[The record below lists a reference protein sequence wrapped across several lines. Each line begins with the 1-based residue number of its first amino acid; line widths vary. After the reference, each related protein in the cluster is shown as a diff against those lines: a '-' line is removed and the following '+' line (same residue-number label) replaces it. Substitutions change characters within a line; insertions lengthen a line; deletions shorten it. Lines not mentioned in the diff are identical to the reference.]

1 MVTPN
6 VNTARA
12 MEGSGDSDTLMV
24 NITVA
29 LPTYNPDVHSWFQ
42 QVETIF
48 LMLRI
53 KSQRIKV
60 ANLMQKLP
68 PDVISRITDALAELP
83 EKTPYDYL
91 KDIILKRT
99 GRSEEERIRDVL
111 QNITI
116 GDRTPAQLLRFMKSQ
131 LGSKHVSETVLRTL
145 WMERLP
151 SWVSQIIA
159 PMSRSTA
166 LDDLA
171 DSADLVFER
180 SNNITSVQAPTSE
193 SQTTKELRAMKK
205 MMADLQKQLRE
216 MKVTRRQRPR
226 DRTHSRHRRPRT
238 PSYQRRRHLLV
249 SSDIWRPSKEM
260 QAALQIHGGP
270 GKLGNRR
277 VTTTNPSG
285 IELKTCRLFYIWD
298 RRNKIKFL
306 VDTGAAISV
315 IPHTIDPSAKP
326 TPLKTTSS
334 QRFHYRHV
342 RWKDAL
348 SKHWHAA

>member
-6 VNTARA
+6 VNTART
-12 MEGSGDSDTLMV
+12 MEGSGESDTLMANV
-24 NITVA
+24 TVA

-53 KSQRIKV
+53 KSQCIKV

-68 PDVISRITDALAELP
+68 PDVISRITDALADLP

-91 KDIILKRT
+91 KDVILKRT

-116 GDRTPAQLLRFMKSQ
+116 GDRTPAQLLRFRKSQ

-166 LDDLA
+166 LNDLA

-180 SNNITSVQAPTSE
+180 SNNITSVQTPTSE
-193 SQTTKELRAMKK
+193 SQTTKELRAMKE
-205 MMADLQKQLRE
+205 MMADLQKQLHE

-238 PSYQRRRHLLV
+238 PSNHRTNDA
-249 SSDIWRPSKEM
+249 DICWYHQTFGDQAKKCRPHCKFT
-260 QAALQIHGGP
+260 AAP
-270 GKLGNRR
+270 EN
-277 VTTTNPSG
+277 
-285 IELKTCRLFYIWD
+285 
-298 RRNKIKFL
+298 
-306 VDTGAAISV
+306 
-315 IPHTIDPSAKP
+315 
-326 TPLKTTSS
+326 
-334 QRFHYRHV
+334 
-342 RWKDAL
+342 
-348 SKHWHAA
+348 